1 MFVDDVWEFC
11 ACAPFRCNLSCQKKI
26 LHSKSNIKAR
36 RRKRDR
42 SSFFFTDSVRKCFTF
57 MGGDGGGN
65 EQLALHEKYID
76 EKCYNSN
83 SRVFFFKIEMNFY
96 IYILLSF
103 FSELPIVKI
112 VYQNPCA
119 LFAFQ
124 REWPPLQLGKR
135 LKAKS

>member
-1 MFVDDVWEFC
+1 MMYGNFAHAHHFDAIYLVKRKYCIPSQTLRQGGENAIVQVFFLQIPSGN
-11 ACAPFRCNLSCQKKI
+11 A
-26 LHSKSNIKAR
+26 LHSW
-36 RRKRDR
+36 
-42 SSFFFTDSVRKCFTF
+42 
-57 MGGDGGGN
+57 GGMGGGN